1 MDLSCIISSGDLE
14 LYVLGQ
20 LPPDEAYKVEQLAKL
35 FPEVEAEL
43 DAISAALEGVADA
56 AAVPPPP
63 SVKEGLMGKLAALKA
78 EEEGRQAPATA
89 APIPTL
95 PSSDGRS
102 TAPVVPMRRQR
113 TPLLA
118 AALIGLL
125 LCVGGL
131 IYLASLNRQTNTRL
145 AGVNQQ
151 LDSLQRNNT
160 AQQQQLQTYQQT
172 MAMLHSDEY
181 RKIRLIQ
188 VPGKPA
194 AEVELLWN
202 TRTSEVYA
210 MDLSLPQA
218 PSDKQYQLWAIVD
231 GKPVDAGMLTDTKM
245 QAQKMKAFTKAD
257 AFAITLEQKGGSPTP
272 TLEAMYVMG
281 KTS

>member
-1 MDLSCIISSGDLE
+1 MI
-14 LYVLGQ
+14 
-20 LPPDEAYKVEQLAKL
+20 
-35 FPEVEAEL
+35 
-43 DAISAALEGVADA
+43 
-56 AAVPPPP
+56 
-63 SVKEGLMGKLAALKA
+63 
-78 EEEGRQAPATA
+78 
-89 APIPTL
+89 
-95 PSSDGRS
+95 
-102 TAPVVPMRRQR
+102 PMRRQR

-145 AGVNQQ
+145 AGLNQQ
-151 LDSLQRNNT
+151 VDSLQRNNT

-272 TLEAMYVMG
+272 TLEAMYVMA